1 MKSKCEHIMFN
12 PDGTHRGPCGLPSA
26 GGFKLCFRHLTM
38 REQVP
43 ILKELADDLTLVIGK
58 LLVEQNKQEK
68 VVDELVNRVRQLEQK
83 EEYRAE
89 NDRYGREGF

>member
-1 MKSKCEHIMFN
+1 
-12 PDGTHRGPCGLPSA
+12 
-26 GGFKLCFRHLTM
+26 M